1 LICRVCY
8 IDAGAFHQAKAETQ
22 HHVINTI
29 ENTPVV
35 PHVFTFMQARS
46 TKAKARV
53 DAYGVLVEKA
63 RDNPTAD
70 LRVDFGRVGMARL
83 GELLL
88 CVL

>member
-1 LICRVCY
+1 MSASFCAIQLSPHLPTKR
-8 IDAGAFHQAKAETQ
+8 AKLK
-22 HHVINTI
+22 VSLCGCF
-29 ENTPVV
+29 PL
-35 PHVFTFMQARS
+35 QARS

-83 GELLL
+83 GE
-88 CVL
+88 